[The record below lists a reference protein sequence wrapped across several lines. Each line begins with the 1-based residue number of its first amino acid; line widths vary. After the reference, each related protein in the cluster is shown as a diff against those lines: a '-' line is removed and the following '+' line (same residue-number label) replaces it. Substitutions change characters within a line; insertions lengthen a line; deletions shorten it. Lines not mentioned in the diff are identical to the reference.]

1 MNIIF
6 GDAIDTVADT
16 HTVLELD
23 TFKLMPSEQLVKTYC
38 VIDNLPLAEFPRL
51 ESNKNIHQ
59 QLIEQYWRQN
69 WEFCRSALHSLK
81 GCWNGEMDTFY
92 QHLSDR
98 VDEYIATPPGDDWS
112 PVLIKS
118 SLSS

>member
-6 GDAIDTVADT
+6 GDAVNQVNST

-38 VIDNLPLAEFPRL
+38 VIDNVPLTEFSHL
-51 ESNKNIHQ
+51 ENNKHIHQ
-59 QLIEQYWRQN
+59 QLIEQYREKN
-69 WEFCRSALHSLK
+69 WTYCQGAVHSLI

-92 QHLSDR
+92 QHLAKR
-98 VDEYIATPPGDDWS
+98 IDEYAANPPGEDWDFA
-112 PVLIKS
+112 IIRQQ
-118 SLSS
+118 SL

>member
-6 GDAIDTVADT
+6 GDTVKQVAGT

-23 TFKLMPSEQLVKTYC
+23 TFKLMPSEQLVTSYC

-51 ESNKNIHQ
+51 ESNKHIHQ
-59 QLIEQYWRQN
+59 QLVEQYKQQN
-69 WEFCRSALHSLK
+69 WEFCRSALYSLT

-92 QHLSDR
+92 KHLSER
-98 VDEYIATPPGDDWS
+98 IDECIANPPDMPWNGIIVKED
-112 PVLIKS
+112 
-118 SLSS
+118 

>member
-6 GDAIDTVADT
+6 GDAVNQVVDT

-38 VIDNLPLAEFPRL
+38 VIDTIPLTEFPQL
-51 ESNKNIHQ
+51 ENNKHIHQ
-59 QLIEQYWRQN
+59 QLIEQYKQQN
-69 WEFCRSALHSLK
+69 WEFCRSAAHSLI

-92 QHLSDR
+92 QHLVSR
-98 VDEYIATPPGDDWS
+98 IDEYVTNPPGNEWT
-112 PVLIKS
+112 PVITRY
-118 SLSS
+118 

>member
-6 GDAIDTVADT
+6 GDAVEQVSNT

-51 ESNKNIHQ
+51 EANKAIHQ
-59 QLIEQYWRQN
+59 QLIEQYRQQN
-69 WEFCRSALHSLK
+69 WEFCRSALHTLI

-92 QHLSDR
+92 QHMSMRLDQY
-98 VDEYIATPPGDDWS
+98 VDNPPDSNWQYWIVKNPD
-112 PVLIKS
+112 
-118 SLSS
+118 

>member
-6 GDAIDTVADT
+6 GDAVDHVANT

-23 TFKLMPSEQLVKTYC
+23 TFRLMSSEQLIKSYC
-38 VIDNLPLAEFPRL
+38 VIDNLPLAEFPHL
-51 ESNKNIHQ
+51 EANKNIHQ
-59 QLIEQYWRQN
+59 QLIEQYQQQN
-69 WEFCRSALHSLK
+69 WEFCRSALHTLM

-98 VDEYIATPPGDDWS
+98 VDECIANPPGADWS
-112 PVLIKS
+112 AILPKFS
-118 SLSS
+118 SPA

>member
-6 GDAIDTVADT
+6 GDAIKQVAGT

-23 TFKLMPSEQLVKTYC
+23 TFKLMPSERLVTSYC

-59 QLIEQYWRQN
+59 QLIEQYKQKN
-69 WEFCRSALHSLK
+69 WNYCQSAVLSLM
-81 GCWNGEMDTFY
+81 GCWNGEIDTFY
-92 QHLSDR
+92 QHLTKR
-98 VDEYIATPPGDDWS
+98 IDEYIANPPDTEWNGII
-112 PVLIKS
+112 IKEQ
-118 SLSS
+118 

>member
-6 GDAIDTVADT
+6 GDTVKQISDT

-23 TFKLMPSEQLVKTYC
+23 TFKLMPSEQLVTSYC

-51 ESNKNIHQ
+51 EANKNIHQ
-59 QLIEQYWRQN
+59 QLIEQYRQQN
-69 WEFCRSALHSLK
+69 WEFCRSALHSLS

-92 QHLSDR
+92 QHLSERIDG
-98 VDEYIATPPGDDWS
+98 YIANPPDDIWTG
-112 PVLIKS
+112 VIIKEQ
-118 SLSS
+118 

>member
-6 GDAIDTVADT
+6 GDTVEQVRKT

-23 TFKLMPSEQLVKTYC
+23 TFKVMPSEQVVTSYC

-51 ESNKNIHQ
+51 EANKAIHQ
-59 QLIEQYWRQN
+59 QLIEQYRQQN
-69 WEFCRSALHSLK
+69 WEFCRSALHSLR

-92 QHLSDR
+92 QHLSLR
-98 VDEYIATPPGDDWS
+98 IDEYSANPPGADWTGII
-112 PVLIKS
+112 IKEQ
-118 SLSS
+118 

>member
-6 GDAIDTVADT
+6 GDTVKQVADI

-23 TFKLMPSEQLVKTYC
+23 TFKLMPSEQLVTSYC

-59 QLIEQYWRQN
+59 QLVEQYKQQN
-69 WEFCRSALHSLK
+69 WEFCRSALHSLS
-81 GCWNGEMDTFY
+81 GCWNGELDTFY
-92 QHLSDR
+92 QHLTHR
-98 VDEYIATPPGDDWS
+98 IDEYANNPPGKEWDG
-112 PVLIKS
+112 IMMKEQ
-118 SLSS
+118 

>member
-6 GDAIDTVADT
+6 GDAVEQVTNT

-23 TFKLMPSEQLVKTYC
+23 TFKLMPSERLVKSYC
-38 VIDNLPLAEFPRL
+38 VIDNVPLAEFSRV

-59 QLIEQYWRQN
+59 QLIEQYRQQN
-69 WEFCRSALHSLK
+69 WEFCRGAVDALT

-92 QHLSDR
+92 QHLAKR
-98 VDEYIATPPGDDWS
+98 IDEYVATPPGPDWT
-112 PVLIKS
+112 PAIIKP
-118 SLSS
+118 

>member
-6 GDAIDTVADT
+6 GDAINTVADT

-59 QLIEQYWRQN
+59 QLIEQYRRQN

>member
-23 TFKLMPSEQLVKTYC
+23 TFKLMPSERLITSYC

-51 ESNKNIHQ
+51 DANKKIHQ
-59 QLIEQYWRQN
+59 QLIEQYQLRN
-69 WEFCRSALHSLK
+69 WEFCRSAVHSLT
-81 GCWNGEMDTFY
+81 GCWNGDMDTFY
-92 QHLSDR
+92 QHLSER
-98 VDEYIATPPGDDWS
+98 IDEYVETPPGPNWT
-112 PVLIKS
+112 PAITKP
-118 SLSS
+118 